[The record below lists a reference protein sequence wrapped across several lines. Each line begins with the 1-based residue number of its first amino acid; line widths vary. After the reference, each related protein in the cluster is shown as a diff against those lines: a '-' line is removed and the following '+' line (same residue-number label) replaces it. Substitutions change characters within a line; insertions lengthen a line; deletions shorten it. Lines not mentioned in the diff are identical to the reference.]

1 MTRLALYLLALC
13 LTVGCATRK
22 ERRCHRAAKK
32 VEKASELCP
41 VAFGVDTIHLFDT
54 VYVDGVHVTD
64 TFTVHELDTVTIE
77 KERLRVQ
84 VVRRFDTLYVDA
96 ACDPDT
102 IVTYRTIEVP
112 AIDTDKL
119 NPGVADWWRVVALVC
134 GGLLLLIVIAL
145 IIRK

>member
-1 MTRLALYLLALC
+1 MRAALLYLLALS

-32 VEKASELCP
+32 VERASELCP

-54 VYVDGVHVTD
+54 VYVDGVFRVD
-64 TFTVHELDTVTIE
+64 TFVTKEVDTVRIDTG
-77 KERLRVQ
+77 RLRVQ
-84 VVRRFDTLYVDA
+84 VVRRWDTLYVDA

-112 AIDTDKL
+112 AIDVEKL
-119 NPGVADWWRVVALVC
+119 NPGVSPNWRVVALVL
-134 GGLLLLIVIAL
+134 GGLLLLIVLGL

>member
-1 MTRLALYLLALC
+1 MTRLLPLLFILLVC
-13 LTVGCATRK
+13 SCATRK

-41 VAFGVDTIHLFDT
+41 AAFGVDTLHLFDT
-54 VYVDGVHVTD
+54 VYVDGVQVTD

-112 AIDTDKL
+112 AVDLRELD
-119 NPGVADWWRVVALVC
+119 PGVAPWYRTAFWVLAV
-134 GGLLLLIVIAL
+134 LIVVEMGITAIL
-145 IIRK
+145 RR

>member
-1 MTRLALYLLALC
+1 MTRLLPYILILLVC
-13 LTVGCATRK
+13 SCATRK

-41 VAFGVDTIHLFDT
+41 KAFGVDTIHLFDT

-84 VVRRFDTLYVDA
+84 VVRKFDTLYVDA